1 MHLGYIR
8 FDMIKF
14 RELKIFLT
22 LKVTLTY
29 ITLIDLHVCVIVDIV
44 LFIRYRLHVMQLMHN
59 NGAHT

>member
-8 FDMIKF
+8 FEMIKF
-14 RELKIFLT
+14 RELKIFLA

-44 LFIRYRLHVMQLMHN
+44 LFISYTCHVVN
-59 NGAHT
+59 A